1 MVLSGICNKN
11 TLSDISKSLVK
22 CNLMKAFKG
31 VKLGIILKYQERWC
45 KWRYQ

>member
-22 CNLMKAFKG
+22 CNFINE
-31 VKLGIILKYQERWC
+31 GI
-45 KWRYQ
+45 